1 MAYKEDKE
9 DLSKG
14 SVKFLLI
21 FTRIIILYK
30 IAQKK
35 AKVMLYKKR

>member
-9 DLSKG
+9 DLSKD
-14 SVKFLLI
+14 SIKFLLI

-30 IAQKK
+30 IAQRKG
-35 AKVMLYKKR
+35 KVMMYEKG